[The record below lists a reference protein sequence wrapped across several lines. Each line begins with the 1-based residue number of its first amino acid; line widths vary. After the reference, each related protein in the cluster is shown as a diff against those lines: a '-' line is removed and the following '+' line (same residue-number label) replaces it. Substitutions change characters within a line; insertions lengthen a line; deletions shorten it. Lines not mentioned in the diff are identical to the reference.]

1 MEQRLALDI
10 SLLRRYDVS
19 GPRYTSY
26 PTALQLSPAVGVDDY
41 LAAVTAGN
49 EDFVPRPLSLYV
61 HIPFCRTV
69 CFYCG
74 CNKVI
79 TANYRRASSY
89 LSRLEAEIHRQGRLF
104 AGDRGLEQLHFG
116 GGTPTYLHDDDL
128 VSLLGCIN
136 SAFSAVKGPQR
147 EFSIEIDPRT
157 TDAARIRL
165 LAELGFNRMSLGVQ
179 DFDPAVQKAVNRIQ
193 SIEQT
198 REVIQAGRSAGFRST
213 NLDLIYGLPLQ
224 SVETFAATLDTVLE
238 MRPERLAVYNYAH
251 MPHLFKVQRQIRA
264 SDLPGPEE
272 KLAILEMT
280 IRRLL
285 DAGYVYIG
293 MDHFALPDD
302 ELARAQRDGGLHR
315 NFQGYSTRAECDLI
329 GVGASA
335 IGKIG
340 DAYFQNHKDLA
351 EYQAAVDAGG
361 LPITRGM
368 LLNGDDRLR
377 RDVIMALMCHSEVR
391 FRDVE
396 RRHKITFR
404 QYFADELDQLRSF
417 VDDGLVE
424 IDESGVYVTP
434 RGRLLLRNIGMV
446 FDAYAKSPGH
456 NGERR
461 FSRVI

>member
-1 MEQRLALDI
+1 MEQRLSLDM

-26 PTALQLSPAVGVDDY
+26 PTALQFSPAVGADDY
-41 LAAVTAGN
+41 MAAVAAGN

-136 SAFSAVKGPQR
+136 SAFSAVKGPRR

-157 TDAARIRL
+157 TDAGRVRL

-179 DFDPAVQKAVNRIQ
+179 DFDPAVQQAVNRIQ
-193 SIEQT
+193 SVEQT
-198 REVIQAGRSAGFRST
+198 REVIEAGRKSGFHST
-213 NLDLIYGLPLQ
+213 NLDLIYGLPKQ
-224 SVETFAATLDTVLE
+224 SVQSFSATLETVLA

-302 ELARAQRDGGLHR
+302 ELARAQRHGGLHR

-340 DAYFQNHKDLA
+340 EAYFQNHKDLGD
-351 EYQAAVDAGG
+351 YQSAVDAGH
-361 LPITRGM
+361 LAVARGA
-368 LLNGDDRLR
+368 LLSADDILR
-377 RDVIMALMCHSEVR
+377 RDVIMALMCHSQVR
-391 FRDVE
+391 FGDIE
-396 RRHKITFR
+396 SRHKVIFR
-404 QYFADELDQLRSF
+404 QYFAAELERLQRF

-424 IDESGVYVTP
+424 IDGEGVYVTP

-446 FDAYAKSPGH
+446 FDAYARQPDS
-456 NGERR
+456 NGQRR
-461 FSRVI
+461 FSKVI